1 LAVHR
6 RDGTMAQNNVQQIE
20 PIEHPASG
28 QGREFPPFEKQTFPS
43 QLFWLALTFILLYLL
58 MSRVALP
65 RISSILE
72 ERRKRVEAD
81 LAEAQRRKDES
92 DATIL
97 AGEKALA
104 DARARAQ
111 TLADETHEKAA
122 AAAEARRTQALPTNA
137 LGGKMQ
143 QRLTLCHF
151 PGLFDRIIRRV
162 FEKIT

>member
-1 LAVHR
+1 
-6 RDGTMAQNNVQQIE
+6 MAQNNVQQIE
-20 PIEHPASG
+20 TIEHPASG
-28 QGREFPPFEKQTFPS
+28 QGREFPPFERQTFPS

-65 RISSILE
+65 RINSILE

-111 TLADETHEKAA
+111 TRPMKHTK
-122 AAAEARRTQALPTNA
+122 RRRQPL
-137 LGGKMQ
+137 
-143 QRLTLCHF
+143 
-151 PGLFDRIIRRV
+151 RRV
-162 FEKIT
+162 AKKWTQSSPVASPKRKRPLPLRDRRPSRTCMVLRARPRPQS

>member
-1 LAVHR
+1 
-6 RDGTMAQNNVQQIE
+6 
-20 PIEHPASG
+20 
-28 QGREFPPFEKQTFPS
+28 
-43 QLFWLALTFILLYLL
+43 

-97 AGEKALA
+97 AGEEALA

-111 TLADETHEKAA
+111 TLANETHEKAA
-122 AAAEARRTQALPTNA
+122 AAAEARRKEVDAKLASRVAEAKRPLP
-137 LGGKMQ
+137 L
-143 QRLTLCHF
+143 R
-151 PGLFDRIIRRV
+151 DRRPSRRCMV
-162 FEKIT
+162 LRARPRPQSSNG